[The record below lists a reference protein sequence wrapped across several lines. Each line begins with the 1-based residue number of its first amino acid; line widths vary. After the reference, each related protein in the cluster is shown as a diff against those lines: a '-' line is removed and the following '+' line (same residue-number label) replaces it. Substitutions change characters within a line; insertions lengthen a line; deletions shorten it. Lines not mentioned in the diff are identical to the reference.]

1 MPFIQF
7 TIQEGRSLEQK
18 ERLIHEVSDLTAEIL
33 ESPIENV
40 RVHIQETSAEHWGI
54 AGKSIK
60 ERRNNEILQVDI
72 NQDYNRYEIYLS
84 LQCLIVLGELEI

>member
-7 TIQEGRSLEQK
+7 TILEGRSLEQK

>member
-1 MPFIQF
+1 MFMPFIQF
-7 TIQEGRSLEQK
+7 TILEGRSLEQK

-60 ERRNNEILQVDI
+60 KRRRNE
-72 NQDYNRYEIYLS
+72 ES
-84 LQCLIVLGELEI
+84 K

>member
-1 MPFIQF
+1 MPFIQI
-7 TIQEGRSLEQK
+7 TILEGRSPRKK

-54 AGKSIK
+54 AGNRLKK
-60 ERRNNEILQVDI
+60 EEMRNQNERRTNKSQ
-72 NQDYNRYEIYLS
+72 RSS
-84 LQCLIVLGELEI
+84 LFIDGNM